1 MNRLKKILKRNDSK
15 EALSESKKSN
25 FLLTKIK
32 RPSFWSEKIVRMF
45 LYACLGC
52 ISYVF
57 LYPFIYMI
65 ITSLMSMEDI
75 MDAAVQWIPSSVY
88 LKNYEDAWRGLTYPA
103 HFLNSAIVAVG
114 ATVGH
119 LVSCSMIGYGFARYR
134 SRFTDTLFVV
144 VLLVMIVPVQ
154 TTIVSSYMMYHNV
167 GWLDTFMPI
176 IVPSFFGFGLRGSL
190 FIFIFRQ
197 NFMGMP
203 KELEE
208 AAFIDGCGKFR
219 TYVKIALPTA
229 QPSLLVTMILSIV
242 WHWNDCVEPNY
253 YITDQTKKML
263 PTLLSNLQKL
273 AVGAGQ
279 SLYNADEFVYTMG
292 TAMAGAFL
300 VLLPILILYLV
311 LQRKFVTSIE
321 RTGLVG

>member
-1 MNRLKKILKRNDSK
+1 MKKTVNAPQVAAAAMPEEKAGRL
-15 EALSESKKSN
+15 
-25 FLLTKIK
+25 LLRKMK
-32 RPSFWSEKIVRMF
+32 LPSFWVEKGGRVV
-45 LYACLGC
+45 LYACLIC

-65 ITSLMSMEDI
+65 ITSLMSMTDLV
-75 MDAAVQWIPSSVY
+75 DAAVQWIPSGFY
-88 LKNYEDAWRGLTYPA
+88 TQNYADAWRGLSFPL
-103 HFLNSAIVAVG
+103 HFLNSAVVALG
-114 ATVGH
+114 ATAGH
-119 LVSCSMIGYGFARYR
+119 LLSCSLVGYGFARYR
-134 SRFTDTLFVV
+134 SRFTDVMFVV

-154 TTIVSSYMMYHNV
+154 TTIVSTYMMYHNF
-167 GWLDTFMPI
+167 GWLDTFVPL
-176 IVPSFFGFGLRGSL
+176 IVPAFFGFGLRGSL

-208 AAFIDGCGKFR
+208 AAFIDGCGKLRTFFR
-219 TYVKIALPTA
+219 VALPIA

-242 WHWNDCVEPNY
+242 WHWNDYVEPNY

-263 PTLLSNLQKL
+263 PTLLSNLHKL

-300 VLLPILILYLV
+300 VLLPILVFYLIF
-311 LQRKFVTSIE
+311 QRQFVTSVE